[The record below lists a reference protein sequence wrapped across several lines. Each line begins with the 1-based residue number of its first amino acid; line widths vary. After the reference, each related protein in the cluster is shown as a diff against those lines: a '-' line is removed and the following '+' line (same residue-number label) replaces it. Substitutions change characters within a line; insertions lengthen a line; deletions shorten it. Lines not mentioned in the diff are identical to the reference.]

1 MYSTFFY
8 DLHTFQKK
16 KKQWEISTKN
26 ERERVL
32 IVECNEKD
40 LHNACAIILTFCCS
54 WIRHKAFLL
63 KVSFLLVLLCNAYSN
78 RHRRMTNWDDFYV
91 LFDINIHK
99 TVAIKY
105 HCFPFERIFSFII
118 LEIPKNFQKLL
129 YGNFKKT
136 FNGFIFMSWYLKNI
150 MFLRDGYSMFQM
162 TSFSTWVFFFN
173 FSFASFIIN
182 VRFFPWKENKIKI
195 NI

>member
-1 MYSTFFY
+1 MRKRCVNPFHYIQQSILFLFRFSWKFPTVFSFFEMYVSHKRMLNT
-8 DLHTFQKK
+8 KI
-16 KKQWEISTKN
+16 KKQTYK
-26 ERERVL
+26 
-32 IVECNEKD
+32 
-40 LHNACAIILTFCCS
+40 CCS
-54 WIRHKAFLL
+54 IYIFLL
-63 KVSFLLVLLCNAYSN
+63 
-78 RHRRMTNWDDFYV
+78 
-91 LFDINIHK
+91 NIHK